1 MTDEEFDSIGAAEVR
16 ARIVTKVYLGAT
28 RALAEAW
35 LERRNEASSVEQL
48 ELARSAKDA
57 AWAAARAAD
66 QANSKAMIAIIMAA
80 ISITV
85 TIIGVVIPFFL
96 KP

>member
-1 MTDEEFDSIGAAEVR
+1 MTDEEFDSIGPAEVR
-16 ARIVTKVYLGAT
+16 ARIATNVYLGAT
-28 RALAEAW
+28 RALALAW
-35 LERRNEASSVEQL
+35 LARRNEASSAEQL

-66 QANSKAMIAIIMAA
+66 LANNKATIAIVIAA
-80 ISITV
+80 ISIIATTV
-85 TIIGVVIPFFL
+85 GIVIPYFL

>member
-1 MTDEEFDSIGAAEVR
+1 MNNLRPWERRKSG
-16 ARIVTKVYLGAT
+16 ARIATNVYLGAT
-28 RALAEAW
+28 RALALAW

-66 QANSKAMIAIIMAA
+66 LANRKATIAMIMAA
-80 ISITV
+80 ISIIV
-85 TIIGVVIPFFL
+85 TIIGVVIPYFL